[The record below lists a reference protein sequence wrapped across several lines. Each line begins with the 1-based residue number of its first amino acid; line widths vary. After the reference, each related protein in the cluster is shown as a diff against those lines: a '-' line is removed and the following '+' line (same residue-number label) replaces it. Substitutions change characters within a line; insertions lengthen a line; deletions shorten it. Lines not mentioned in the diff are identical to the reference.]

1 MKKLTKI
8 LAVLLA
14 CITVF
19 STVSMAVDGTTA
31 EEVTTAVQEEI
42 TTAVQE
48 ETTTSVQEETTTAVQ
63 EETTTEAQEE
73 TTTAVQ
79 EETTTETQE
88 ETTTAVQEE
97 TTTEAEDEA
106 TTTPDETTTTTP
118 DVTEPD
124 VTDPTEP
131 DVTEPTETEK
141 PEVTAP
147 AVPANIRANF
157 NEGGVQSIIEWD
169 DVENADGYTF
179 YKLLSENNWKTVK
192 DLTET
197 KFETTGHRY
206 NSNYTYAVSAYIL
219 VDGEKLYSDE
229 RAIVSVTTPTTPPKA
244 EFTVENSEDGVKIT
258 YTQGDAINGFRI
270 YIKSGSEWKVIRSV
284 ASSKNIGQTHTFFY
298 NELTDGKTYTFAVRT
313 YSAGTK
319 GTKWSPRAT
328 GKITFED
335 ATKTTIT
342 SKEAT
347 TSSVTL
353 KWKAIDGVSGYRVYV
368 YKNNKWSYHTGIKT
382 NTYKVT
388 GLEADTKYKFKI
400 RPYFKTDGKTKWGT
414 YSDVVTVT
422 TKADVKAY
430 RLKNL
435 QKYFT
440 DGDWCIK
447 LYNLLDS
454 DSYKFDMVMAGKGSD
469 LFVRYVY
476 EDETIEYLCKVD
488 KNGDYVVYLI
498 SDSAKQYAVLSEED
512 GYYIAYTLYTLAEVL
527 KVDNL
532 PKVTAK
538 NTTYKGKSAVA
549 EIYTDDQLGI
559 KKTYYF
565 INDKLSGVKI
575 VYADSSK
582 DSFKSIKITDTPSA
596 SVFKIPTGYKKV
608 SY

>member
-1 MKKLTKI
+1 MKKLAKI
-8 LAVLLA
+8 LAVLLS
-14 CITVF
+14 CVTVF
-19 STVSMAVDGTTA
+19 STVSMAVDGTIS
-31 EEVTTAVQEEI
+31 EETTTAVQEEI
-42 TTAVQE
+42 TTKAVEETTTEVQE
-48 ETTTSVQEETTTAVQ
+48 ETTTSDYQ
-63 EETTTEAQEE
+63 ETTTE
-73 TTTAVQ
+73 TQ

-88 ETTTAVQEE
+88 ETTTTVPDE
-97 TTTEAEDEA
+97 TTTL
-106 TTTPDETTTTTP
+106 PDETTTTVP
-118 DVTEPD
+118 DVTEPE
-124 VTDPTEP
+124 VTDPA
-131 DVTEPTETEK
+131 EPTEPEK

-147 AVPANIRANF
+147 AVPSNMRATF
-157 NEGGVQSIIEWD
+157 KEGGVQSIVEWD
-169 DVENADGYTF
+169 AVENADGYTF
-179 YKLLSENNWKTVK
+179 YKLLSEDNWKTVK

-197 KFETTGHRY
+197 KFETTGQRY

-229 RAIVSVTTPTTPPKA
+229 KAVVSVTTPTTPPAA
-244 EFTVENSEDGVKIT
+244 EFTVENVGDGVNIT

-284 ASSKNIGQTHTFFY
+284 ASSKNIGRTHTFFY

-313 YSAGTK
+313 YSTGTK
-319 GTKWSPRAT
+319 GAKWSPRAT
-328 GKITFED
+328 RKITFED
-335 ATKTTIT
+335 ATKTVIA

-347 TSSVTL
+347 SSSVTL
-353 KWKAIDGVSGYRVYV
+353 KWKEIEGVSGYRVYV

-388 GLEADTKYKFKI
+388 GLEASTEYKFKI

-422 TKADVKAY
+422 TKAGDVKAY

-476 EDETIEYLCKVD
+476 EDETMEYLCKVD

-512 GYYIAYTLYTLAEVL
+512 AYYIAYTLYTFAEVL

-532 PKVTAK
+532 SKVTAK
-538 NTTYKGKSAVA
+538 KTTYKGKSAVA

-559 KKTYYF
+559 KKTFYF

-582 DSFKSIKITDTPSA
+582 DTFKSIKITDTPSA
-596 SVFKIPTGYKKV
+596 SVFKIPAGYKKV
-608 SY
+608 AY